1 MRCSRMIRWSRIGR
15 PWATLQFRH
24 LYHLRHLRLGLPGSC
39 SSTTPT
45 CAKAPENWIRDLQD
59 LVALRR
65 PDCIQNSSSTTC
77 TARSPV
83 GSQPTNYAK
92 LAQCVRESACTWM
105 WACLCVFEA
114 AYASAHVFVSANVD
128 LCVCVCVC
136 VCANI
141 SSHQRP
147 AFLVNA
153 SRVAG
158 VSSKVFCELCKC
170 PPRISASFFGRL
182 PQVVRVARRSLM
194 ELHPFSQA
202 PPSVCAFQRGRSVNN
217 THGRYTA
224 TITGFYLLSAR
235 LRLKSSE
242 RVQVRLHESVKAAIC
257 VESLCHT
264 KLSIESVV
272 GVASVGADFSI
283 TLTGTLF
290 LQAGEYASVY
300 VDNATGAN
308 ISVLPESFFS
318 TILLGS

>member
-1 MRCSRMIRWSRIGR
+1 MMMKSRGESEPFHLSSHGASGPNMKRWPFPVGCRTMMMTITMVTMI
-15 PWATLQFRH
+15 
-24 LYHLRHLRLGLPGSC
+24 
-39 SSTTPT
+39 
-45 CAKAPENWIRDLQD
+45 
-59 LVALRR
+59 V
-65 PDCIQNSSSTTC
+65 SSSQED
-77 TARSPV
+77 AVLKDDQVVQDWPPLGNSPV
-83 GSQPTNYAK
+83 PPPLPPSPPSPRTSWLMFINNSDMRKSSRK
-92 LAQCVRESACTWM
+92 LDKRPPRPRGPSAPR
-105 WACLCVFEA
+105 LH
-114 AYASAHVFVSANVD
+114 SKQLIDD
-128 LCVCVCVC
+128 L
-136 VCANI
+136 
-141 SSHQRP
+141 HGP
-147 AFLVNA
+147 LT
-153 SRVAG
+153 G